1 MAQLVKWS
9 EIDLKGYQPLS
20 ENDSEDFLVKYKF
33 LSDPVFKTFK
43 ELLYLKFK
51 FCLPSGKC

>member
-33 LSDPVFKTFK
+33 LSDPVIKTFK

-51 FCLPSGKC
+51 FCLPSG